1 MDSVAAYK
9 LELSRMLVR
18 CSGEV
23 IALCADVEVA
33 ESIGC

>member
-1 MDSVAAYK
+1 MDGVAVQK

-33 ESIGC
+33 ESVRR